1 MSTVDNLLAS
11 VPIPRVVAVRQ
22 RFERR
27 AVHDVER
34 GCGEA
39 LRERRDHMA
48 VKTGMRVAITAGSRG
63 ITNIS
68 EILRAVV
75 AEVKMRKAVPFLVPA
90 MGSHGGATAEGQVA
104 VLAEMGVTED
114 TVGAPIV
121 SSMDTVKIGAACN
134 GLPVYADRAAYSA
147 DAIVLVNRIKPH
159 IAFRGAFESGLLK
172 MIAIG
177 LGNQRGAEICHNLGF
192 GRIEENILALATEAL
207 KHLPVV
213 CGVAVLEDA
222 YHDTAQVEVLLP
234 EEIKAREPELLSA
247 AKKLLPRLY
256 VGELDALI
264 MDEIGKNIAGSGFD
278 TNVVGRFHT
287 PYISRSDQDARIT
300 RIAALD
306 LTDESHGNANGVGI
320 LDFIS
325 ERLFRKIDL
334 EQMYPN
340 SLTSTVPLPVKIP
353 MILKNDRQVIQAAI
367 RTSNIRDHR
376 AVRFARI
383 KNTQTLETLEVSES
397 LTSEIGQHPGAE
409 VSSEPYDLSFDAYD
423 NLV

>member
-1 MSTVDNLLAS
+1 MSAVDELLAS
-11 VPIPRVVAVRQ
+11 VPIPRVVEVRQ

-27 AVHDVER
+27 ALRDVEQS
-34 GCGEA
+34 CGEA
-39 LRERRDHMA
+39 LRERREEIA
-48 VKTGMRVAITAGSRG
+48 VSAGMRVAITAGSRG
-63 ITNIS
+63 IANFP

-75 AEVKMRKAVPFLVPA
+75 AEIKVRNAVPFLVPA
-90 MGSHGGATAEGQVA
+90 MGSHGGATADGQVA
-104 VLAEMGVTED
+104 VLAELGVTEE

-121 SSMDTVKIGAACN
+121 SSMDTVKIAEASN
-134 GLPVYADRAAYSA
+134 GLPVYVDRAAYSA
-147 DAIVLVNRIKPH
+147 DAIVLVNRVKPH

-177 LGNQRGAEICHNLGF
+177 LGKQRGAEICHNLGF
-192 GRIEENILALATEAL
+192 GRMEENIVSLATEAL

-234 EEIKAREPELLSA
+234 EELNTREPELQAA
-247 AKKLLPRLY
+247 AKELLPRLY
-256 VGELDALI
+256 VGELDVLI

-287 PYISRSDQDARIT
+287 PYIPRSDRDARIT

-306 LTDESHGNANGVGI
+306 LTEESHGNANGVGI

-325 ERLFRKIDL
+325 ERLFGKIDV

-340 SLTSTVPLPVKIP
+340 SLTSTVPVPVKIP
-353 MILKNDRQVIQAAI
+353 MTLRTDRQVIQAAI
-367 RTSNIRDHR
+367 RTCNIRDHA

-383 KNTQTLETLEVSES
+383 KNTQTLETLVVSES
-397 LTSEIGQHPGAE
+397 LISEIDEHPFME
-409 VSSEPYDLSFDAYD
+409 VVSGPYALSFDARD
-423 NLV
+423 NLL